1 MTYGASDIGRLIE
14 TISRE
19 SLDRIIVFGE
29 AHLRHILEAYVLYYN
44 DVRTHLSL
52 DKNADFRRPSPV
64 GAIAT
69 IPILG
74 GVASPMRPGLGFAWE
89 VGLSPC

>member
-44 DVRTHLSL
+44 DVRTHLSM
-52 DKNADFRRPSPV
+52 DKNADFRRPSLV
-64 GAIAT
+64 SAIA
-69 IPILG
+69 IRSLAD
-74 GVASPMRPGLGFAWE
+74 ASSMRPGLGFEEAR
-89 VGLSPC
+89 LA